1 MARWDFRRRAAPPA
15 GSSGNALT
23 AAAVTVP
30 APESILLPKSKP
42 WQDEAWGYYDN
53 LGEFNYAVTWKS
65 SMLSRVRLFVG
76 ELVPGQ
82 DEPVRSDDE
91 TATDILSRLSGGAT
105 GQAQLMSD
113 LGVQLDIPGECFLI
127 GETVPGSEKWCVRS
141 TDEVRAQRGTFEV
154 VNENTPSD
162 RIDWRQLS
170 PDAMVIRVFR
180 PHKRWKYMAD
190 SPARAARVTMR
201 ELELVNRHILSQY
214 LSRIASAGM
223 VVFPDEI
230 TFPTREEFADAPDPF
245 VAEWIEMAKT
255 AISEPGS
262 ASSVVPLP
270 IKVPGEYVDKVRF
283 VDFTLSIDADII
295 AKRDSAIKRLA
306 TQVNIPAEVLLGMG
320 DVNHWGAW
328 QIEEGAIKTAIAP
341 DAELICDALT
351 EGYLR
356 PRQKASG
363 VEDPSKYVVW
373 YDLSELSLKP
383 DRSDDAVLLYDR
395 FEISGEALRR
405 ETGFSDADK
414 PSTGE
419 LTEQALKALVRL
431 NPSDALT
438 ALSELTGDQIS
449 AAAPTGQ
456 PGPPVSD
463 SAAPPAQD
471 RRQAPEGPTP
481 PTQEQ
486 AAAKRVERASAQ
498 AQAPHAVRFSL
509 GNRVEVLHPSMCEQ
523 HAYSCP
529 FTHAALGLKFRPG
542 SSGTYVCMLDS
553 FGQLRVGKPAPQLDS
568 ARMTATGGYGAPRL
582 R

>member
-1 MARWDFRRRAAPPA
+1 MARWEFRRRAAPPA
-15 GSSGNALT
+15 RTVPDTLT
-23 AAAVTVP
+23 AAAVPVP
-30 APESILLPKSKP
+30 VPESTLLPKSKP

-53 LGEFNYAVTWKS
+53 LGEYNYAVTWKS
-65 SMLSRVRLFVG
+65 SMLSRVRLIVG

-82 DEPVRSDDE
+82 DEPVRSEDPM
-91 TATDILSRLSGGAT
+91 AMDILSRLSGGVT
-105 GQAQLMSD
+105 GQAQLMSNM
-113 LGVQLDIPGECFLI
+113 GVQLDIPGECFLI
-127 GETVPGSEKWCVRS
+127 GETVSGIESWTVRS
-141 TDEVRAQRGTFEV
+141 TDEVRAQRGVFEV
-154 VNENTPSD
+154 IRENTPND
-162 RIDWRQLS
+162 RMDWRPLGA
-170 PDAMVIRVFR
+170 DAMVIRVFR
-180 PHKRWKYMAD
+180 PHKRWGYVAD

-223 VVFPDEI
+223 VVFPDEV

-262 ASSVVPLP
+262 ASGVVPLP

-283 VDFTLSIDADII
+283 VDFTLAIDADII

-351 EGYLR
+351 TGYLQ
-356 PRQKASG
+356 PRLKASG
-363 VEDPSKYVVW
+363 VADPTKYVVW
-373 YDLSELSLKP
+373 YDLSELALKP

-395 FEISGEALRR
+395 YEISGDALRR
-405 ETGFSDADK
+405 ETGFSEEDK
-414 PSTGE
+414 PSTDE
-419 LTEQALKALVRL
+419 LRDQALKSLIRL
-431 NPSDALT
+431 NAADALT
-438 ALSELTGDQIS
+438 AIGELTGDDIS
-449 AAAPTGQ
+449 PPAAPGS
-456 PGPPVSD
+456 PGPTVPETVPEERQ
-463 SAAPPAQD
+463 PPPG
-471 RRQAPEGPTP
+471 PEEPTP
-481 PTQEQ
+481 EQ
-486 AAAKRVERASAQ
+486 AAVRRTERAAAQ
-498 AQAPHAVRFSL
+498 AQAPHAVRFAF
-509 GNRVEVLHPSMCEQ
+509 GDRVEVLHPSMCEQ

-529 FTHAALGLKFRPG
+529 FTHAALKLRFKPG
-542 SSGTYVCMLDS
+542 SPGTYVCTLDS
-553 FGQLRVGKPAPQLDS
+553 FGQLRVGVQTPHLDS